1 MARYTDLMELK
12 NDTVRGSTIR
22 ERVAKAIYSAMC
34 AEFGEDFTRFIP
46 VDIGI
51 TPNAS
56 KVPKFTVV
64 ADVGDVKDKGN
75 CEIGACVEI
84 SVKVK
89 KWNTVETKSGNTTY
103 GVTLDDYDISLK
115 ELNKKEKGE

>member
-12 NDTVRGSTIR
+12 NDTVRGNTIR
-22 ERVAKAIYSAMC
+22 ERVAKAVYSAMC
-34 AEFGEDFTRFIP
+34 ADFGEEFSRFIP

-56 KVPKFTVV
+56 KVSKFTVV
-64 ADVGDVKDKGN
+64 VDVGDVKDKGD
-75 CEIGACVEI
+75 CEVGVCVEI

-89 KWNTVETKSGNTTY
+89 KWNTVENKSGNIVY